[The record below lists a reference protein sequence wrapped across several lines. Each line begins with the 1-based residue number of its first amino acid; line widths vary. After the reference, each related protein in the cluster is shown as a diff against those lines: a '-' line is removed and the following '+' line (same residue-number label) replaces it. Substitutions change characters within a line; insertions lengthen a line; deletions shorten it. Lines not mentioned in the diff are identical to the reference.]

1 MDGVLGVVGEVR
13 RLLLVLLLKV
23 ECVVLRVA
31 LVWVEVGVV
40 VVVLC
45 SSKRL
50 LLVMVRE
57 AVLCVHAIAVLLM

>member
-1 MDGVLGVVGEVR
+1 MFVDVFCTA
-13 RLLLVLLLKV
+13 LVLLLKV

-31 LVWVEVGVV
+31 LGWVEVGVV
-40 VVVLC
+40 VAVLC

-57 AVLCVHAIAVLLM
+57 AVMCVHAIAVLLM